1 MYLISNII
9 LIINVGALAFI
20 IYLLYKILMYVSKK

>member
-9 LIINVGALAFI
+9 LIINIGTLGFI

>member
-9 LIINVGALAFI
+9 LLINVGALVFI
-20 IYLLYKILMYVSKK
+20 IYLLYKILMYVSRK

>member
-9 LIINVGALAFI
+9 LIVGALVFI
-20 IYLLYKILMYVSKK
+20 IYLLYKILMYVSKKR

>member
-1 MYLISNII
+1 MYLISTIF
-9 LIINVGALAFI
+9 LIINVGALVFI